1 MGRRWSCSS
10 ISARASPPRD
20 LRDVLALKV
29 TRQRTPGIVRADRE
43 IGRRRLLYA
52 GSSLSKF
59 PRPLTATGSG
69 SPNTV
74 TLGIIE
80 PGAVKNGYGRP
91 SVAFFKSLMCFTF
104 VSDCGFPLSTTVLL
118 AASSSRNLRRE
129 QGCAIVA
136 RLLISI
142 SRGKPARIAA
152 SPCRSLSVVRQ
163 PQSLWPT
170 FRTGQ
175 SSHQGTV

>member
-29 TRQRTPGIVRADRE
+29 ARQRTPGIVRADRE

-129 QGCAIVA
+129 QGRAIVA
-136 RLLISI
+136 PPADQ
-142 SRGKPARIAA
+142 SRGKPARIPA

-163 PQSLWPT
+163 PQSL
-170 FRTGQ
+170 
-175 SSHQGTV
+175 